1 MPCSYNI
8 FQCTVQNLK
17 ELVDIPLLHS
27 PLSPTKNPSG
37 QIHAMVRVGKVSC
50 TTHSCPAIHGLFTRQ
65 GF

>member
-1 MPCSYNI
+1 MLRSYKISITLWKSNKK
-8 FQCTVQNLK
+8 LD
-17 ELVDIPLLHS
+17 DIPLLHS

-37 QIHAMVRVGKVSC
+37 QIHAMVRVGKVSW